1 MVKYLKEKEY
11 PVEGERG
18 IRVLGRGL
26 EYLEESHHRRTT
38 EPSINA
44 QDEQGAPG
52 LKVRRNIKA
61 AAVNRTIDRQATSVR
76 PAHNGGEDQRQVH
89 LW

>member
-26 EYLEESHHRRTT
+26 EYLEERVRV
-38 EPSINA
+38 
-44 QDEQGAPG
+44 PG
-52 LKVRRNIKA
+52 SGDYDRARGVR
-61 AAVNRTIDRQATSVR
+61 V
-76 PAHNGGEDQRQVH
+76 PGESGYEYHGER
-89 LW
+89 L